1 MTYQFLEDIIGVFL
15 PIIYK
20 GGEIDM
26 LPSKRTI
33 QSFLIAKETHGN
45 NKVWVVRQKGKFVTA
60 FRTRNEASSWI
71 YTKEK

>member
-1 MTYQFLEDIIGVFL
+1 L

-26 LPSKRTI
+26 LPSKRTT
-33 QSFLIAKETHGN
+33 QSFFIAKETHGN

-60 FRTRNEASSWI
+60 FRTRNEANSWI
-71 YTKEK
+71 CTKEK

>member
-1 MTYQFLEDIIGVFL
+1 
-15 PIIYK
+15 
-20 GGEIDM
+20 M

-33 QSFLIAKETHGN
+33 QSFFIAKETHGN

-60 FRTRNEASSWI
+60 FRTRNEANSWI